1 MAKVGNLCES
11 RRIVKFGKVLLKAKC
26 YLGVEPKVEEDS
38 LEETTHKGIRKRVIY
53 YFPFL
58 TKPGQ
63 T

>member
-1 MAKVGNLCES
+1 
-11 RRIVKFGKVLLKAKC
+11 
-26 YLGVEPKVEEDS
+26 

-63 T
+63 TWNTVDLDCTTKSFNKNFYRLNKV